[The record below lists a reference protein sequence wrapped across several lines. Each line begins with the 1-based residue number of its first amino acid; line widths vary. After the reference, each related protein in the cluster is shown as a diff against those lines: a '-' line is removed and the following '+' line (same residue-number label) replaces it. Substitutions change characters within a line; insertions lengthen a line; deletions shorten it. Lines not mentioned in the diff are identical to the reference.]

1 MVGWSGSGL
10 PTPTLKHYVHCFL
23 CSVFECG
30 VPRFLEP
37 SFLHSLSLIPTSF
50 SVLNT
55 NENSSGKPSL
65 VVSWGCHNKVHELR
79 GLNNR
84 NFLSQS
90 SRG

>member
-1 MVGWSGSGL
+1 MVDWIEYGL
-10 PTPTLKHYVHCFL
+10 PTPTLHHYVHCFL

-30 VPRFLEP
+30 VPKFLEP

-55 NENSSGKPSL
+55 TENSSGKPSL
-65 VVSWGCHNKVHELR
+65 VVSWGCHNKVHELG

-84 NFLSQS
+84 DFLSQS
-90 SRG
+90 SGD